1 MGRDLHLTGL
11 GSDSL
16 PCRVMGFSV
25 WEPHD
30 EREVL
35 ETFFWLWYGGMIEQQ
50 GLSSNLPVPEG
61 QAVCTKGL

>member
-1 MGRDLHLTGL
+1 MGRKLSSKSIYIIPL
-11 GSDSL
+11 
-16 PCRVMGFSV
+16 FSV
-25 WEPHD
+25 WEPLD